1 MILTGL
7 DKKLQRF
14 LTVAAALVL
23 ATEALL
29 TPISIQAANIGP
41 EPSDPGPLQSEPLNP
56 DAATGG
62 FSQVVIPG
70 QGMTP
75 PVIKNQP
82 SPPTEE
88 QEIITKRDAFNSV
101 FAEPDGS
108 FKQRRYT
115 TPHFYQTDGRWEP
128 IDTTLIPDSNPTD
141 SLNPIQQ
148 VVGQVVAG
156 VGNSPTYKVTANDWQ
171 ARIAPSDASQ
181 GMIRV
186 QKGELNIVVKPI
198 GAAAVNP
205 EIQTDEAGNQF
216 VHYAEL
222 WPGVDADYQILGSEL
237 KEFLIVKNQTA
248 ASSYQFRIE
257 GVELTP
263 HPTVP
268 GAFAIVGSSE
278 FTLAPVTIDSS
289 KYGPITD
296 PVINQTYADGLLTV
310 TLQTAWL
317 NALPADAFPLAIDPS
332 WIEVIN
338 SSYTT
343 YKSDGY
349 VCISSACPN
358 MNVGT
363 LQDLSNWRSWRTV
376 FSVPYQDIFSEG
388 RTFVDADLYLEMQPN
403 SGGTTNGRWVNV
415 NHASCWG
422 YNCINAGLR
431 GDSQVIGTSGLLDV
445 RNIYA
450 DRIGAGDWGASL
462 IIFGEENPAA
472 SFKKFNPNE
481 SFVDFTYN
489 NPAPPSNNPPPA
501 STLLSPVNGATV
513 TNLQPTLVTNLV
525 TDPENDP
532 VIYNFHVCMSPD
544 CSDSIVELDNSP
556 FNQFTVPD
564 GVLQDGT
571 TYYWRSYTRDAYHDW
586 AASPQIWSFRVDLR
600 NGKDST
606 QSYDEAGPVS
616 VDLAT
621 GNLTTGLGTHGLKAL
636 GGNIAVGLEY
646 NSPARARFGLEASY
660 WDNTDFGGEPL
671 LKRVEEKVDFDWGLN
686 SPDNEL
692 FRNGYFSS
700 SFEGFF
706 IVPQTDTYY
715 FGVSSDDDYE
725 LIVNGQTVVS
735 GGGCCAVEVYGAGLS
750 LQIGQIVPLRFRHID
765 RGGPA
770 VAKLW
775 LKIGPFSGEILRN
788 NWLRTTPQPLNRKQ
802 GVSARYYTDD
812 GTHTFNE
819 DRFILQRREQM
830 VNNQWNGAG
839 PLVGVTDGFMAR
851 YQTYF
856 TAPKDGSYAF
866 GAGTDDGARLYVNN
880 VLQVDEWVGRAYT
893 RSYGAPISLAEGQ
906 TIPLT
911 LEYFEYVGPAVA
923 KLWVKGRVLEQII
936 PTKWISPIAQ
946 VVPDGWELSFDGD
959 GNLAYERIQINS
971 NSIVLYDASG
981 SSHEYKWSPEKSA
994 YIPPAGEAG
1003 VLHRNANGT
1012 VTLLDSDGRTYL
1024 FGANGLLL
1032 EMISPIDARNPASL
1046 RFEYG
1051 DTPARLKKIIDGVD
1065 PSRSGSLYYGNDPL
1079 CPAGTSWFDP
1089 SAPATMICG
1098 FKTTDGQMTRFYYKG
1113 GRLARLELPG
1123 SEMTD
1128 IAYDSEGRLMQVRG
1142 SLAFDAVMAG
1152 VRPNDNT
1159 VLTRITY
1166 DIIGRASSITLPAPT
1181 SGAFR
1186 AVHNYRYY
1194 TNSTQTSETGET
1206 EPFGFSRWIHYDQT
1220 FRTVKSTDKAN
1231 LDSWTQ
1237 WEVLKDLVR
1246 STTDPT
1252 GLKSTNFY
1260 DDSDRPT
1267 DSFGPAPEAWFED
1280 RTPTGA
1286 YLARTPHLKTSY
1298 DEDIRGFGV
1307 TYFDYLTSG
1316 KTLRGTP
1323 KLYGTGISG
1332 DSTGNPARNWGTT
1345 APFTVSG
1352 DAQGWGLRSTGR
1364 VSFPQTGDYTF
1375 RAHSDN
1381 GVRVYV
1387 DDKLIINDWTDGGLR
1402 DHPEATF
1409 NNPTAGKSYRIRLES
1424 YHLSGSP
1431 AALYLNLRGPGLPDG
1446 TAWGGILSPDYGLN
1460 TSTTVF
1466 DAVLGNVTTKSTY
1479 GATPEFGQVQSTI
1492 EDVGGLNLTT
1502 NFTYET
1508 PGAGGTFMR
1517 QTSKSLPAG
1526 NTTQYLYYGATE
1538 IKDNPCTITVDS
1550 FRQAGLMKGK
1560 IEPDPDGGGAQTPR
1574 KTETIYD
1581 ASGDPV
1587 ATRLNNDAWT
1597 CTSYDTRGR
1606 ILSTKIPAFGSQPAR
1621 TINNNWKV
1629 GGNPLSTS
1637 TTDEF
1642 GAVTVVSDLLG
1653 RTVNYADASAN
1664 FTVTTY
1670 DNAGRIS
1677 SRRSPNGTED
1687 YIYDSLDR
1695 LTSQKLDNVVLA
1707 NVFYDQFSRVSR
1719 VDYPDARA
1727 QKLSGFSRDELG
1739 RLSGVN
1745 FTLGDA
1751 VTTKS
1756 DAVVRAVTGDIT
1768 SGNENGVAKNYT
1780 YDKSGRLLT
1789 ATLGSNSFNYDFSA
1803 PTSSVCNQ
1811 SSANLNAQK
1820 NSNRTSLTI
1829 NGVATKSC
1837 YDSAD
1842 RLISSTDPKVGAP
1855 TYDAHGNTLKV
1866 SSSSNQIDFG
1876 YDSSDRNI
1884 SASRTGY
1891 KVTYKRDVQN
1901 RLKERLVYLGTSVI
1915 STARYGYTGS
1925 SDTPDLVKNS
1935 SNVIEE
1941 KYLALPGN
1949 VLLTIRPLQA
1959 DTNLKKTYSLP
1970 NLHGDVFVTTN
1981 TAGTLSGTF
1990 ITGPFGEPITGQ
2002 ADPNNTVSKA
2012 TFSYV
2017 GQNQKL
2023 TETYFALDL
2032 VQMGAR
2038 VYLPTTGRFL
2048 SVDPIEG
2055 GVDNN
2060 YVYPPDPVNDFDLDG
2075 TACFSFKC
2083 IAKGAVKAAT
2093 IGSFIPGPIGM
2104 IAAGVAVAGNLAQG
2118 NYKGAALASIG
2129 LLGGGAVL
2137 FTKARAISNVA
2148 KASATH
2154 GKYGFGMLRANSM
2167 TAKLAGR
2174 MFTGGGSV
2182 VGKKGALYSADGLR
2196 RFRQPTYKVG
2206 QRIRQAN
2213 FEFRR
2218 PGVSWN
2224 NSIKQSNG
2232 HLNVGGWLW

>member
-1 MILTGL
+1 MMLTGMG
-7 DKKLQRF
+7 KKVQRF

-41 EPSDPGPLQSEPLNP
+41 DPSDPGPLISEPLNP

-62 FSQVVIPG
+62 FSQIVIPG

-82 SPPTEE
+82 TPPTEE
-88 QEIITKRDAFNSV
+88 QEIVARRDAFNSV

-115 TPHFYQTDGRWEP
+115 TPHFYQTNDKWEP
-128 IDTTLIPDSNPTD
+128 IDTTLSPDTNPTD
-141 SLNPIQQ
+141 SSSPIQQ
-148 VVGQVVAG
+148 VIGQVTAEVGQS
-156 VGNSPTYKVTANDWQ
+156 NTYKVTANDWQ

-186 QKGELNIVVKPI
+186 QKGELNIIVRPI

-205 EIQTDEAGNQF
+205 EIQTDEAGNQI

-237 KEFLIVKNQTA
+237 KEFLIVKNSSTP
-248 ASSYQFRIE
+248 SSYQFKIE

-278 FTLAPVTIDSS
+278 FTLAPVTVDSF

-296 PVINQTYADGLLTV
+296 PIINQTYAGGLLTV

-317 NALPADAFPLAIDPS
+317 NALPIDAFPLAIDPS
-332 WIEVIN
+332 WIKIIGTG
-338 SSYTT
+338 YTT

-363 LQDLSNWRSWRTV
+363 LLDISNNWYSWRTV

-388 RTFVDADLYLEMQPN
+388 RTFADADLFLNLQ
-403 SGGTTNGRWVNV
+403 SGITSNRWVGV
-415 NHASCWG
+415 AHALCFAFE
-422 YNCINAGLR
+422 CINEGLI
-431 GDSQVIGTSGLLDV
+431 GDEQLIGTSGWLDV
-445 RNIYA
+445 KRIYE
-450 DRIGAGDWGASL
+450 DRIGAGDWGAAL
-462 IIFGEENPAA
+462 IIYGDENPAA
-472 SFKKFNPNE
+472 SLKKFNPNE
-481 SFVDFTYN
+481 SFVDFKYN
-489 NPAPPSNNPPPA
+489 DPAPPSNNPPPA
-501 STLLSPVNGATV
+501 SNLLTPVNGATV
-513 TNLQPTLVTNLV
+513 TNLQPTLVTGLV
-525 TDPENDP
+525 TDPENDA

-544 CSDSIVELDNSP
+544 CSDSIVELERSP
-556 FNQFTVPD
+556 FNQFTVPE

-571 TYYWRSYTRDAYHDW
+571 TYYWRTYTRDEYHDYW

-621 GNLTTGLGTHGLKAL
+621 GNLTTGLGTHELKAL

-646 NSPARARFGLEASY
+646 NSPARARNGLEASY
-660 WDNTDFGGEPL
+660 WNNTDFSGDPL

-692 FRNGYFSS
+692 FRNGWFSS
-700 SFEGFF
+700 SYDGFF
-706 IVPQTDTYY
+706 IAPLTGTYY
-715 FGVSSDDDYE
+715 FGVSSDDDYS
-725 LIVNGQTVVS
+725 LIVNGQTIVS
-735 GGGCCAVEVYGAGLS
+735 GGGCCAVQVYGASTS
-750 LQIGQIVPLRFRHID
+750 LQIGQIVSLQFRHID

-770 VAKLW
+770 VTKLW
-775 LKIGPFSGEILRN
+775 VKGAVFETIVPS
-788 NWLRTTPQPLNRKQ
+788 NWLRTKPLPLNLKQ
-802 GVSARYYTDD
+802 GVSARYYSDD

-819 DRFILQRREQM
+819 DRLILQRREQL
-830 VNNQWNGAG
+830 VNNNWGNSG

-856 TAPKDGSYAF
+856 TAPKGGSYAF
-866 GAGTDDGARLYVNN
+866 GAGTDDGARLFVNN
-880 VLQVDEWVGRAYT
+880 VLQVDEWVGRPHT
-893 RSYGAPISLAEGQ
+893 LNYGAPISLSEGQ

-911 LEYFEYVGPAVA
+911 LEYFELVGPAVA
-923 KLWVKGRVLEQII
+923 KLWVKGMVLEQII
-936 PTKWISPIAQ
+936 PTKWMSPIAQ

-981 SSHEYKWSPEKSA
+981 SSHEYKWSSEKSA

-1024 FGANGLLL
+1024 FGANGSLM

-1051 DTPARLKKIIDGVD
+1051 DTPSRLKKIIDGVD
-1065 PSRSGSLYYGNDPL
+1065 ANRSGSLYYGNDPL
-1079 CPAGTSWFDP
+1079 CPAGQTWFDT

-1098 FKTTDGQMTRFYYKG
+1098 FKTTDGQMTRFYYKD

-1128 IAYDSEGRLMQVRG
+1128 IAYDSEGRLMQIRG
-1142 SLAFDAVMAG
+1142 SLAFDTVMAG
-1152 VRPNDNT
+1152 VRANENT
-1159 VLTRITY
+1159 VSTRISY
-1166 DIIGRASSITLPAPT
+1166 DIVGRASSITLPAPT
-1181 SGAFR
+1181 AGAFR
-1186 AVHNYRYY
+1186 AVHNYRYF

-1206 EPFGFSRWIHYDQT
+1206 EPSGFSRWIHYDPT
-1220 FRTVKSTDKAN
+1220 FRTLKSIDKAN

-1237 WEVLKDLVR
+1237 WDALKDLVYA
-1246 STTDPT
+1246 TTDPT
-1252 GLKSTNFY
+1252 GLKSTTFY
-1260 DDSDRPT
+1260 DESDRPT
-1267 DSFGPAPEAWFED
+1267 DSFGPAPASWYDD

-1307 TYFDYLTSG
+1307 TYFDYLTG
-1316 KTLRGTP
+1316 GQTLRGTP
-1323 KLYGTGISG
+1323 KLYGTGL
-1332 DSTGNPARNWGTT
+1332 STDGSGNPARNWGTT

-1364 VSFPQTGDYTF
+1364 VTFPQTGDYIF

-1387 DDKLIINDWTDGGLR
+1387 DDKLIINDWTNGGLR

-1409 NNPTAGKSYRIRLES
+1409 NNPTAGKSYRIRLEY
-1424 YHLSGSP
+1424 YHLTGSD

-1446 TAWGGILSPDYGLN
+1446 TTWGGILSPDYGLT
-1460 TSTTVF
+1460 TSTTVY
-1466 DAVLGNVTTKSTY
+1466 DAVLGNVTTKSVY
-1479 GATPEFGQVQSTI
+1479 GTTPEFGQVQSTV
-1492 EDVGGLNLTT
+1492 EDISGLNLTT
-1502 NFTYET
+1502 NFAYET
-1508 PGAGGTFMR
+1508 PGDGKFMR
-1517 QTSKSLPAG
+1517 QTSKTLPAG
-1526 NTTQYLYYGATE
+1526 NTTQYLYYGATD
-1538 IKDNPCTITVDS
+1538 IRDNPCTIAIES

-1560 IEPDPDGGGAQTPR
+1560 IEPDPDGAGTQIPR
-1574 KTETIYD
+1574 QSETIYE

-1597 CTSYDTRGR
+1597 CTTYDTRGR

-1629 GGNPLSTS
+1629 GGNPLVTS
-1637 TTDEF
+1637 STDEF
-1642 GAVTVVSDLLG
+1642 GAVTVATDLLG

-1670 DNAGRIS
+1670 DNAGRVS

-1707 NVFYDQFSRVSR
+1707 TVFYDQFSRVSR

-1727 QKLSGFSRDELG
+1727 QKLSSFSRDELG

-1768 SGNENGVAKNYT
+1768 SGTENGVAKNYT

-1803 PTSSVCNQ
+1803 PSSTVCNQ
-1811 SSANLNAQK
+1811 PSANLNAQK
-1820 NSNRTSLTI
+1820 NSNRTTLTI

-1884 SASRTGY
+1884 SAARPGY
-1891 KVTYKRDVQN
+1891 KVTYQRDVQN
-1901 RLKERLVYLGTSVI
+1901 RLKERIVYLGTEVI

-1949 VLLTIRPLQA
+1949 VLLTIRPLQT
-1959 DTNLKKTYSLP
+1959 DLNLKKTYSLP

-1981 TAGTLSGTF
+1981 TAGNLTGSFL
-1990 ITGPFGEPITGQ
+1990 TGPFGEPITGQ
-2002 ADPNNTVSKA
+2002 ADPNNTMEKSSY
-2012 TFSYV
+2012 SYV

-2038 VYLPTTGRFL
+2038 VYTPTTGRFL

-2075 TACFSFKC
+2075 TAINWRKV
-2083 IAKGAVKAAT
+2083 GKAAVFVA
-2093 IGSFIPGPIGM
+2093 SA
-2104 IAAGVAVAGNLAQG
+2104 AAGVACGISIVCGVAVGAAAGAAMYGAGNAG
-2118 NYKGAALASIG
+2118 TSNFSWKGMARDTAVGGALG
-2129 LLGGGAVL
+2129 GVGGGALTRVL
-2137 FTKARAISNVA
+2137 
-2148 KASATH
+2148 
-2154 GKYGFGMLRANSM
+2154 GKIKPYGKFGINS
-2167 TAKLAGR
+2167 KL
-2174 MFTGGGSV
+2174 FGS
-2182 VGKKGALYSADGLR
+2182 G
-2196 RFRQPTYKVG
+2196 QTYKFVAVRKGTMNANNILRVG
-2206 QRIRQAN
+2206 WRTAN
-2213 FEFRR
+2213 GNHTLRVAFGPAKFHASKLSRFNPVR
-2218 PGVSWN
+2218 YLP
-2224 NSIKQSNG
+2224 
-2232 HLNVGGWLW
+2232 HTHMYDRTYGWH